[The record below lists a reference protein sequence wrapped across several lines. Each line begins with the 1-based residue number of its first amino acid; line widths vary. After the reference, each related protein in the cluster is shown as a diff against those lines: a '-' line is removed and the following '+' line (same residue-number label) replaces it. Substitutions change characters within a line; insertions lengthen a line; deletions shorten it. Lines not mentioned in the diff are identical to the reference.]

1 MSNKKISELE
11 LVASNA
17 SGDQFPLVQNGE
29 TMKTTLSKIVT
40 YLDTFFTT
48 ASEVATQIST
58 ALTSYATQT
67 FATNAANTA
76 LTNAN
81 DYTDDQVGGRQVE
94 YRLTY
99 TDTGTNV
106 VSINEESG
114 LAVFTQI
121 LGKKS
126 NAYYEVNNSLVAAGD
141 KVECHLYY
149 TGAGFPIIMHYKT
162 ETGKIRF
169 HIGNPAVDGGTGV
182 DTNANLEI
190 TFRLI

>member
-1 MSNKKISELE
+1 MSNLKISELE

-29 TMKTTLSKIVT
+29 TMKTTLSKIAT
-40 YLDTFFTT
+40 YLGTIFTT
-48 ASEVATQIST
+48 TSAVASQIAT
-58 ALTSYATQT
+58 ALTGYATQT
-67 FATNAANTA
+67 YADNASNQAVVIANE
-76 LTNAN
+76 
-81 DYTDDQVGGRQVE
+81 YTDDQVGGRQVE